1 MYMYV
6 VKTQVALNLKTERK
20 DKTLKLLLDRTP
32 YKNTGM
38 NLCLFVMLKAF

>member
-1 MYMYV
+1 MSGI
-6 VKTQVALNLKTERK
+6 KFENGKEGQ
-20 DKTLKLLLDRTP
+20 TLKRLLDRTL